1 MVIFL
6 QIYAGDYTFTF
17 QTSSTGFY
25 AELLNTTTIFPT
37 NNLSSSTNES
47 LSSSN
52 TTSDFSIVPIPS
64 VVVSSLQPQY
74 APDSLDSLEI
84 LNYSKLENLK

>member
-1 MVIFL
+1 
-6 QIYAGDYTFTF
+6 
-17 QTSSTGFY
+17 
-25 AELLNTTTIFPT
+25 
-37 NNLSSSTNES
+37 
-47 LSSSN
+47 
-52 TTSDFSIVPIPS
+52 